1 MDGDNMYSNS
11 QLCMLVNDQRLKAL
25 VERIRKIFNSHASAV
40 HKLDFVQKPKLA
52 EKHLQE

>member
-25 VERIRKIFNSHASAV
+25 VERIRKRFNSHASAV